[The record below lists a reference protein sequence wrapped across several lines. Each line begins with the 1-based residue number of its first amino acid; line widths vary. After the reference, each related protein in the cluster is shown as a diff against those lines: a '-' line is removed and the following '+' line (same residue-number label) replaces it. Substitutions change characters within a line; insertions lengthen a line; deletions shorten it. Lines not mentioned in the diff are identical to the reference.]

1 MCGSSL
7 SSWNVTFTICSIFC
21 YFIAFFCFCGLF
33 MFVYHE
39 IHIVPV
45 RSSILTD
52 GLLARISIH
61 LTAVSWFII
70 SLRFGDDSTWQWLHA
85 WLQYNP
91 MLICICSVGFLVKV
105 LGVLPKRIHD
115 AVYSI
120 QHYVIKFVIDLR
132 QVGGFHRVLWFPSP
146 IKLTAKI

>member
-1 MCGSSL
+1 
-7 SSWNVTFTICSIFC
+7 
-21 YFIAFFCFCGLF
+21 

-39 IHIVPV
+39 IHIIPV

-105 LGVLPKRIHD
+105 LGVLPKRTHD
-115 AVYSI
+115 EVYSI
-120 QHYVIKFVIDLR
+120 QHYVI
-132 QVGGFHRVLWFPSP
+132 
-146 IKLTAKI
+146 